1 MACSIDPGRSHFTLN
16 WRGLV
21 VPSAGLSTGVWE
33 PGQEALRA
41 GDIGAQI
48 GPPGL
53 SPSGED
59 LLSL

>member
-1 MACSIDPGRSHFTLN
+1 M
-16 WRGLV
+16 

-48 GPPGL
+48 GPPGIP
-53 SPSGED
+53 PSGED
-59 LLSL
+59 PHSDLGGLGLTHSP